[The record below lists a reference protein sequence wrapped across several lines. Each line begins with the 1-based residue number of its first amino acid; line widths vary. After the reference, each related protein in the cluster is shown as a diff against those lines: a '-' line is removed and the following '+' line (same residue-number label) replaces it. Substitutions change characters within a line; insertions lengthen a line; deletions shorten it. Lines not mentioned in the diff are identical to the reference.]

1 MRSKSSGKLG
11 GEEDIDTLAETL
23 CSHVKELYRYNEEIE
38 RKRSSLTDIER
49 EITDLERKARYVT
62 DSINKLQA
70 KIGLQD

>member
-1 MRSKSSGKLG
+1 MRAKSSGKTG
-11 GEEDIDTLAETL
+11 REEDIETLAETL

-49 EITDLERKARYVT
+49 EITDLERKARHVT